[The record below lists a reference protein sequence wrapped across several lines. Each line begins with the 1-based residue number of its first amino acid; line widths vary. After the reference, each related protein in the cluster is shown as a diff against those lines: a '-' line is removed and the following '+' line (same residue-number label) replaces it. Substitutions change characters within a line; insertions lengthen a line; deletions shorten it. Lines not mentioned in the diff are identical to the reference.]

1 MIKGEI
7 MFVRKDS
14 IRTIDDYIKDCENM
28 KRQGLPEDT
37 LNGLIRYAENL
48 KKQPC
53 EYIWVDRG

>member
-1 MIKGEI
+1 

-37 LNGLIRYAENL
+37 LNGLIQYAENL
-48 KKQPC
+48 KKQPH